1 MPGLGRLLL
10 LPGRDNAGQGR
21 GGLRQRANKLARRRL
36 HDAQQHCPGLVQG
49 RQAGQS
55 LQIGGGQNRSADGYQ
70 LGHQFVVILGESL
83 DHAGRSTGV
92 LLRERQ
98 HQRALETFL
107 QSLIRAG
114 LKFLLFVLVVT
125 QLGVKSSSLV
135 AMVGAAGLAVGLA
148 LQGSLANFAGG
159 VLILLFKPFKVGDFI
174 SAQGVDGTVKEISI
188 FTTKINTFG
197 NQVAIV
203 PNGQL
208 SNNNII
214 NYSKNMGQSGL
225 VVHTTVTI
233 GYDVPWQ
240 TVNDLLI
247 GAAKKTEG
255 ISSHPEPFVLQTSLD
270 DNYVSYELNGWTRKP
285 EELPKT
291 YSELHANI
299 LDEFHGHNVE
309 ITSPAFRAVRD
320 GNTSTIAPVI
330 PRETEE
336 EGSDEGGNDGESGSQ
351 PASPA

>member
-1 MPGLGRLLL
+1 MEDLDGYKQMLQDGLDLIWNFVPSLITAVITL
-10 LPGRDNAGQGR
+10 VI
-21 GGLRQRANKLARRRL
+21 GLWIIRMINKLVKRFFDK
-36 HDAQQHCPGLVQG
+36 HDY
-49 RQAGQS
+49 
-55 LQIGGGQNRSADGYQ
+55 D
-70 LGHQFVVILGESL
+70 E
-83 DHAGRSTGV
+83 
-92 LLRERQ
+92 
-98 HQRALETFL
+98 ALETFL

-214 NYSKNMGQSGL
+214 NYNAEATRRDKIDVG
-225 VVHTTVTI
+225 I
-233 GYDVPWQ
+233 GYGSNIKKAKEILLEICAEDARILKDPAPEVYVGALADSS
-240 TVNDLLI
+240 VNLTLRFWAENANFW
-247 GAAKKTEG
+247 AAHFHVMETLKLRFDQEG
-255 ISSHPEPFVLQTSLD
+255 IEIPFPQ
-270 DNYVSYELNGWTRKP
+270 
-285 EELPKT
+285 
-291 YSELHANI
+291 
-299 LDEFHGHNVE
+299 
-309 ITSPAFRAVRD
+309 RD
-320 GNTSTIAPVI
+320 IHMKKDA
-330 PRETEE
+330 
-336 EGSDEGGNDGESGSQ
+336 
-351 PASPA
+351 